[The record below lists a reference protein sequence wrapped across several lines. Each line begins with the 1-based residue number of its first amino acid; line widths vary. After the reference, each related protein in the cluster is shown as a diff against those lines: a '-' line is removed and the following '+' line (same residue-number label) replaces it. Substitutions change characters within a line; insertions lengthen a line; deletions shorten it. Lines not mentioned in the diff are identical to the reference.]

1 MQESLFLIKKSSV
14 ERLTCILRIMK
25 DGGRN
30 KDGECDE
37 VLKQFS
43 FFLERSLP
51 EDCDAFSME
60 TGRLDTLYF
69 DRLANR
75 VSFRTSG
82 KLLNCFLFCHTDM
95 PQ

>member
-1 MQESLFLIKKSSV
+1 
-14 ERLTCILRIMK
+14 MK

-30 KDGECDE
+30 KDNECDE

-43 FFLERSLP
+43 FFLEWSLP

-60 TGRLDTLYF
+60 TGRLDTFYF

-75 VSFRTSG
+75 VSFRTLAS
-82 KLLNCFLFCHTDM
+82 C
-95 PQ
+95 

>member
-1 MQESLFLIKKSSV
+1 MPSVSNSAFSLN
-14 ERLTCILRIMK
+14 
-25 DGGRN
+25 GHY
-30 KDGECDE
+30 
-37 VLKQFS
+37 LKIVIHS
-43 FFLERSLP
+43 
-51 EDCDAFSME
+51 FSME
-60 TGRLDTLYF
+60 TGRLDTFYF